1 MELIK
6 IQSSLKAPKN
16 NYNSFGRYKYRSC
29 EDILESCKKILAEN
43 KCYITL
49 NDSIEYIGNRFYI
62 KATASLRRE
71 DGTLIAEANAFAR
84 EEETKKG
91 MDAAQITGAASSYAR
106 KYALCGLLAIDDNK
120 DADALNVGDNKEENS
135 SENNIVQIT
144 FSQMMQNLINAK
156 SEQELKEI
164 SSFIKDMVITDD
176 EKSKLR
182 AVYLKRHNEFNNVG
196 ISI

>member
-62 KATASLRRE
+62 KATASLNKE
-71 DGTLIAEANAFAR
+71 DGTVIAEANAFAR

-120 DADALNVGDNKEENS
+120 DADALNVGDNKDDKEEDTV
-135 SENNIVQIT
+135 VQIPFT
-144 FSQMMQNLINAK
+144 QMLHNLLNAK

-182 AVYLKRHNEFNNVG
+182 AVYLKRHNELNNVG

>member
-144 FSQMMQNLINAK
+144 FNQMMQNLINAK

-164 SSFIKDMVITDD
+164 SSFIKDMVINDD

>member
-29 EDILESCKKILAEN
+29 EDVLESCKKILAEN

-71 DGTLIAEANAFAR
+71 DGTLLAEANAFAR

-135 SENNIVQIT
+135 LENNIVQIT
-144 FSQMMQNLINAK
+144 FKQMMQNLINAK

>member
-71 DGTLIAEANAFAR
+71 DGTLLAEANAFAR

-120 DADALNVGDNKEENS
+120 DADALNVGDNKEKNS

-144 FSQMMQNLINAK
+144 FKQMMQNLINAK

>member
-71 DGTLIAEANAFAR
+71 DGTLLAEANAFAR

-156 SEQELKEI
+156 SEQELN
-164 SSFIKDMVITDD
+164 
-176 EKSKLR
+176 
-182 AVYLKRHNEFNNVG
+182 LKYFN
-196 ISI
+196 S

>member
-6 IQSSLKAPKN
+6 IQSSLRAPKN

-62 KATASLRRE
+62 KATASLKRE
-71 DGTLIAEANAFAR
+71 DGTVIAEANAFAR

-120 DADALNVGDNKEENS
+120 DADALNVGDNKDDKEEDTV
-135 SENNIVQIT
+135 VQIPFT
-144 FSQMMQNLINAK
+144 QMLHNLLNAK

-182 AVYLKRHNEFNNVG
+182 AVYLKRHNELNNVG

>member
-49 NDSIEYIGNRFYI
+49 NDNIEYVGNRFYI

-120 DADALNVGDNKEENS
+120 DADALNVDDNKDD
-135 SENNIVQIT
+135 NIVQIT
-144 FSQMMQNLINAK
+144 FTQMMQNLINAK

>member
-43 KCYITL
+43 KCYIIL

-62 KATASLRRE
+62 KATASLRRA
-71 DGTLIAEANAFAR
+71 DGTLIAEANSFAR

-120 DADALNVGDNKEENS
+120 DADALNVGDNKDDKEEDTV
-135 SENNIVQIT
+135 VQIPFT
-144 FSQMMQNLINAK
+144 QMLQNLLNAK

-182 AVYLKRHNEFNNVG
+182 AIYLKRHNELNNVG

>member
-71 DGTLIAEANAFAR
+71 DGTLLAEANAFAR

-120 DADALNVGDNKEENS
+120 DADALNVGDNKDDKEEDTV
-135 SENNIVQIT
+135 VQIPFT
-144 FSQMMQNLINAK
+144 QMLQNLLNAK

-182 AVYLKRHNEFNNVG
+182 AVYLKRHNELNNVG

>member
-144 FSQMMQNLINAK
+144 FKQMMQNLINAK

>member
-71 DGTLIAEANAFAR
+71 DGTLLAEANAFAR

-120 DADALNVGDNKEENS
+120 DADALNVGDNKDDKEEDTV
-135 SENNIVQIT
+135 VQIPFT
-144 FSQMMQNLINAK
+144 QMLHNLLNAK

-182 AVYLKRHNEFNNVG
+182 AVYLKRHNELNNVG

>member
-29 EDILESCKKILAEN
+29 EDILESCKKILSEN
-43 KCYITL
+43 KCYIIL

-71 DGTLIAEANAFAR
+71 DGTLLAEANAFAR

-120 DADALNVGDNKEENS
+120 DADALNVGDNKDDKEEDTV
-135 SENNIVQIT
+135 VQIPFT
-144 FSQMMQNLINAK
+144 QMLQNLLNAK

-164 SSFIKDMVITDD
+164 SSFIKDMTVSDS
-176 EKSKLR
+176 ERNKLR
-182 AVYLKRHNEFNNVG
+182 AAFLKKHNEFNNVG